1 MRFVRLLALALTAL
15 ALAAP
20 AAPATSPSGLRGI
33 VMRGPITPVCRVDVP
48 CDEPAANVVLVF
60 TQSGRVV
67 ARTTTGRN
75 GGYRLTLRPGR
86 YGVRTTTCCK
96 LGSGL
101 SPRIVLVP
109 RYRVARVDFDI
120 DTGIR

>member
-1 MRFVRLLALALTAL
+1 VRVLAFALTTL

-20 AAPATSPSGLRGI
+20 AAPATTPSGLRGI
-33 VMRGPITPVCRVDVP
+33 VMRGPITPVCRVGVP
-48 CDEPAANVVLVF
+48 CDEPAAHLVLVF
-60 TQSGRVV
+60 SRSGRVV

-86 YGVRTTTCCK
+86 YAVRTTTRT

-101 SPRIVLVP
+101 SPRTVFVP
-109 RYRVARVDFDI
+109 RYRVARVDFQI

>member
-1 MRFVRLLALALTAL
+1 
-15 ALAAP
+15 
-20 AAPATSPSGLRGI
+20 
-33 VMRGPITPVCRVDVP
+33 MRGPIMPVCREGVP

-75 GGYRLTLRPGR
+75 GTYRLALRPGR
-86 YGVRTTTCCK
+86 YGVRTTTRT

-101 SPRIVLVP
+101 SPRVVLVP
-109 RYRVARVDFDI
+109 RHRVARVDFDI

>member
-1 MRFVRLLALALTAL
+1 MRFVRILAFALTTL
-15 ALAAP
+15 VLAAP
-20 AAPATSPSGLRGI
+20 AAPATTPSGLRGI
-33 VMRGPITPVCRVDVP
+33 VMRGPIMPVCREGVP

-60 TQSGRVV
+60 TQSGRAV

-75 GGYRLTLRPGR
+75 GNYRLMLRPGR
-86 YGVRTTTCCK
+86 YGVRTTTRT

-101 SPRIVLVP
+101 SPRVVLVP

>member
-1 MRFVRLLALALTAL
+1 MRDGGGSETPTGAASSAGLGTELTRADMEAL
-15 ALAAP
+15 
-20 AAPATSPSGLRGI
+20 GFY
-33 VMRGPITPVCRVDVP
+33 VP
-48 CDEPAANVVLVF
+48 CDEPAASVVLVL

-67 ARTTTGRN
+67 ARTTTGRT

-86 YGVRTTTCCK
+86 YGVRTTTRT

-101 SPRIVLVP
+101 SPRTVLVL
-109 RYRVARVDFDI
+109 RYRVARVDFEI